1 MVQTA
6 SVPELSLLAFHQEIA
21 QWARDGILFGIHH
34 VNGGDA
40 VTFVMEAR
48 AMHLQSEARRYA
60 DKHREEIL
68 RYLHLFG
75 SRATG
80 HDLNHM
86 AYGIRNAKRWI
97 DEEWAR

>member
-1 MVQTA
+1 MGTRRNPV
-6 SVPELSLLAFHQEIA
+6 
-21 QWARDGILFGIHH
+21 GIHR

-48 AMHLQSEARRYA
+48 AMHLQVEARRYA

-68 RYLHLFG
+68 RYLHAFG
-75 SRATG
+75 SRATDY
-80 HDLNHM
+80 DLSHM

-97 DEEWAR
+97 DGEMSR